1 MKKQKY
7 MKVFFIKKKLN
18 QFFNFYNKKIISWK
32 IKLKNLKTYDSKIY
46 DV

>member
-1 MKKQKY
+1 

-18 QFFNFYNKKIISWK
+18 QFFNLNNKKNISWK
-32 IKLKNLKTYDSKIY
+32 IKLKNIKTYDSKIY